1 MFPILGEAGSN
12 DDLSQS
18 VKPKPA
24 EKTNPF
30 LLLEDEDNRF
40 PDQKAK
46 KNEPKSNSQQDV
58 DSKADDIFWGWHICY
73 RNNQTITKNTPK
85 TKQQKKTREKEKTF
99 EPILLDHN
107 IDIFVD
113 LTVKPKEKYKDKVK
127 ES

>member
-24 EKTNPF
+24 EKTNPFLLLEDEKTNPF

-58 DSKADDIFWGWHICY
+58 DSKADDIF
-73 RNNQTITKNTPK
+73 
-85 TKQQKKTREKEKTF
+85 
-99 EPILLDHN
+99 
-107 IDIFVD
+107 
-113 LTVKPKEKYKDKVK
+113 
-127 ES
+127 